1 MSDASVPCTWA
12 ERVSAFVDG
21 ELPVEERVLV
31 AHHARGCPSC
41 TALSTADL
49 VVGAAHPAAAAPA
62 AAAAASLVG
71 LPPRMRT
78 LIRCALAVAGVAI
91 LVASAP
97 DVVRGSTV
105 GASLHDLRHL
115 AIWQAAIGVAVVS
128 AAATFR
134 LSRLVLVLAGTFLAL
149 TAAAGAYDAVTG
161 HPGPWS
167 DPTHVLEV
175 VAALLLLCLAWPY
188 VRIGHVE
195 RT

>member
-1 MSDASVPCTWA
+1 
-12 ERVSAFVDG
+12 
-21 ELPVEERVLV
+21 
-31 AHHARGCPSC
+31 
-41 TALSTADL
+41 
-49 VVGAAHPAAAAPA
+49 
-62 AAAAASLVG
+62 
-71 LPPRMRT
+71 MRT
-78 LIRCALAVAGVAI
+78 LVRCALAIAGAAI

-105 GASLHDLRHL
+105 GESLHDLRHL

-149 TAAAGAYDAVTG
+149 TAAAGLYDAVTG
-161 HPGPWS
+161 HSGPWS

-188 VRIGHVE
+188 VRLGHVAH
-195 RT
+195 R